1 MYIFILIILHKLYDR
16 YHIYGKYRHKHNYRH
31 VYVRVCV
38 CVANQERGGQ
48 QDLGRQ
54 GGKAGKR
61 WWKWWGLAEGKDL
74 LIRIIVP

>member
-1 MYIFILIILHKLYDR
+1 MIHMTYTVNIGINIITDTCMCA
-16 YHIYGKYRHKHNYRH
+16 
-31 VYVRVCV
+31 CV
-38 CVANQERGGQ
+38 CVANQERGGR